1 MRGRT
6 TIAWIAG
13 ALWLGSTGDARAL
26 RVEPETIRFAFSA
39 GQQLASGVLSVGF
52 DGVRRLDLRLRLDSF
67 KLKDLAVRVI
77 DPVQGVVRTPCSVW
91 SAEGPGVDLKKSE
104 IKDGTAVFRFRA
116 FKRPLPASSDPF
128 SIAFAEDLRVGDL
141 LLVTLRKGRGG
152 QTLRA
157 AIVPEPSTALQVAL
171 GLGLLGWR
179 PRCRRGGGRSATSPR
194 AVTHSARGVP
204 AFWSE
209 ISSRFTHF
217 MISSPPRM

>member
-13 ALWLGSTGDARAL
+13 ALWLALALALAGDARAL

-39 GQQLASGVLSVGF
+39 GEQRASGVLSAGF

-67 KLKDLAVRVI
+67 KLKDVSVRVI
-77 DPVQGVVRTPCSVW
+77 DPVQGVARTPCSVW
-91 SAEGPGVDLKKSE
+91 SAEGPGVDVKKSE
-104 IKDGTAVFRFRA
+104 IEDRTAVFRFRA

-128 SIAFAEDLRVGDL
+128 SIGFAEDLRVGDL
-141 LLVTLRKGRGG
+141 LVVTLRKGRGG

-179 PRCRRGGGRSATSPR
+179 PPR
-194 AVTHSARGVP
+194 ARWLTRLEACRDSGRRCPRA
-204 AFWSE
+204 
-209 ISSRFTHF
+209 SRT
-217 MISSPPRM
+217 S